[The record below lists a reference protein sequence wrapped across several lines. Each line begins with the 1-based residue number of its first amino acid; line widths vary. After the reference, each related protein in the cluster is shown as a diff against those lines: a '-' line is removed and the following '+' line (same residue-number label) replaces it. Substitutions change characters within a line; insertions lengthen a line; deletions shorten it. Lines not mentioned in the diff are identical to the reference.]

1 VIDVLK
7 LFLEQQASGFP
18 DVAGARAS
26 ATLPISDRLVT
37 RLVAQSLPPSAPISE
52 IDVRAGNA
60 NRFSVRVRLTRPAL
74 LPPITVNLAIDR
86 QPVLPSDPVLILRLL
101 STGLLSFA
109 GAAARFFNVL
119 PPGIRIDGELI
130 FVDFRALLAPRGLAA
145 HLNYLEHLEITT
157 EEGRFIISVRAR
169 LPPRAT

>member
-1 VIDVLK
+1 MVDL
-7 LFLEQQASGFP
+7 LNLLQEQQASGFR

-26 ATLPISDRLVT
+26 VTLPLSDRLVS
-37 RLVAQSLPPSAPISE
+37 RLVAQSLPPSAPISD
-52 IDVRAGNA
+52 IDLRAGNA

-86 QPVLPSDPVLILRLL
+86 QPVLPSSPILTLRLL

-119 PPGIRIDGELI
+119 PPGIRMDGELI
-130 FVDFRALLAPRGLAA
+130 VVDLRTLLEQRQLAEY
-145 HLNYLEHLEITT
+145 LNYLEHLEVTT
-157 EEGRFIISVRAR
+157 EEGRFIVTVRGR
-169 LPPRAT
+169 LPAQAT